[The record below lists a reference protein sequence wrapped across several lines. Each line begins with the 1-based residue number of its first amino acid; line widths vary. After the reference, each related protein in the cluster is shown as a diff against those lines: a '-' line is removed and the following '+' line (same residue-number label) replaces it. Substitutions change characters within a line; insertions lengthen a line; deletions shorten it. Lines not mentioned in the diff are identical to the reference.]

1 MGLLLNVKPS
11 MYSMKATIS
20 QAKTKWGAV
29 SQKVPEVHTGL
40 GDVHVLKSK
49 KRSGLVEHL
58 GIL

>member
-1 MGLLLNVKPS
+1 